1 MDTRTGPVYNGCMQ
15 RNEIDMEGRA
25 VTQLEKQIQFL
36 ASGGGKDRLQFLY
49 GSDPEELAKEG
60 RRYAEIAAQFGGLFG
75 SKREVHF
82 FSAPGRTEIGGNH
95 TDHQHGRVLA
105 AAVNLDI
112 VAAASKNEDMIVR
125 LKSAEFPNM
134 DEVDITH
141 LNVQEEEKE
150 TSASLLRGICAR
162 ISELGYR
169 VGGFDAYT
177 ASQVLKGSG
186 LSSSAAFEILIV
198 TIISYLYNDGK
209 IDPVEAAK
217 IAQYAENVYFG
228 KPSGLMDQTASSV
241 GSFVAIDFENPEAP
255 KLEKINFDPA
265 AAGYALCIV
274 DTGGNH
280 ADLTSDY
287 AEVPIEMTAVARAMG
302 HDVLREC
309 DPSEFQVRIPQLRA
323 KVGDRAILRA
333 IHFFAENER
342 VQEQVKV
349 LRKGDFE
356 AFKQMCLLSGQ
367 SSFMYL
373 QNVYSCHAPQEQ
385 GISLALA
392 LSQKILQGRGAWRV
406 HGGGFAGT
414 MQAFVPYDL
423 LEEYR
428 RNVEDVFGAGHCYVL
443 SIRQPGG
450 VQVF

>member
-1 MDTRTGPVYNGCMQ
+1 MYINH
-15 RNEIDMEGRA
+15 RNDMEGRA
-25 VTQLEKQIQFL
+25 VTQLERQIDFL
-36 ASGGGKDRLQFLY
+36 TNGGGNSRLQLLY
-49 GSDPEELAKEG
+49 GNDPAELAKES
-60 RRYAEIAAQFGGLFG
+60 RRYADIAAQFAGLFG
-75 SKREVHF
+75 GEREVHF

-112 VAAASKNEDMIVR
+112 VAAASKNEEMVIR
-125 LKSAEFPNM
+125 LKSAGFPSM
-134 DEVDITH
+134 DEVDISR
-141 LNVQEEEKE
+141 LNIREEEKE

-186 LSSSAAFEILIV
+186 LSSSAAFEILVV
-198 TIISYLYNDGK
+198 TIINHLYNDGK
-209 IDPVEAAK
+209 IDPVQAAK

-241 GSFVAIDFENPEAP
+241 GGFVAIDFERPEAP
-255 KLEKINFDPA
+255 KLEKVNFNPA
-265 AAGYALCIV
+265 DAGYALCIV

-280 ADLTSDY
+280 ADLTCDY
-287 AEVPIEMTAVARAMG
+287 AEVPLEMTAVARAMG
-302 HDVLREC
+302 HEVLREC
-309 DPSEFQVRIPQLRA
+309 DPSAFQAQIPQLRA
-323 KVGDRAILRA
+323 KVGDRAVLRA

-342 VQEQVKV
+342 VQEQTTA
-349 LRKGDFE
+349 LRAGDFE

-367 SSFMYL
+367 SSYMYL
-373 QNVYSCHAPQEQ
+373 QNVYSSRAPKEQ

-392 LSQKILQGRGAWRV
+392 LSQKILQGRGSWRV

-423 LEEYR
+423 LAEYCSSM
-428 RNVEDVFGAGHCYVL
+428 EAVFGAGHCYVL
-443 SIRQPGG
+443 SIRQAGG
-450 VQVF
+450 IQVF

>member
-1 MDTRTGPVYNGCMQ
+1 M
-15 RNEIDMEGRA
+15 
-25 VTQLEKQIQFL
+25 TQLEKQINFL
-36 ASGGGKDRLQFLY
+36 ANGGGNGRLQLLY

-75 SKREVHF
+75 REREVHF

-95 TDHQHGRVLA
+95 TDHQCGRVLA

-112 VAAASKNEDMIVR
+112 VAAASRNEDMIVR

-134 DEVDITH
+134 DQVDISH
-141 LNVQEEEKE
+141 LDVREEEKE
-150 TSASLLRGICAR
+150 TSASLVRGICAR

-186 LSSSAAFEILIV
+186 LSSSAAFEILVV
-198 TIISYLYNDGK
+198 TIINHLYNNGK

-241 GSFVAIDFENPEAP
+241 GGFVAIDFEKPEAP
-255 KLEKINFDPA
+255 KLEKVNFNPA
-265 AAGYALCIV
+265 EAGYALCIV

-309 DPSEFQVRIPQLRA
+309 DPFEFQVQISQLRA
-323 KVGDRAILRA
+323 KVGDRAVLRA

-342 VQEQVKV
+342 VQEQARV
-349 LRKGDFE
+349 LREGDFD

-367 SSFMYL
+367 SSYMYL
-373 QNVYSCHAPQEQ
+373 QNVYSSHAPQEQ

-423 LEEYR
+423 LAEYR
-428 RNVEDVFGAGHCYVL
+428 RNMEDVFGVGHCYVL

>member
-1 MDTRTGPVYNGCMQ
+1 M
-15 RNEIDMEGRA
+15 
-25 VTQLEKQIQFL
+25 TQLERQIDFL
-36 ASGGGKDRLQFLY
+36 TNGGGNSRLQLLY
-49 GSDPEELAKEG
+49 GNDPAELAKES
-60 RRYAEIAAQFGGLFG
+60 RRYADIAAQFAGLFG
-75 SKREVHF
+75 GEREVHF

-112 VAAASKNEDMIVR
+112 VAAASKNEEMVIR
-125 LKSAEFPNM
+125 LKSAGFPSM
-134 DEVDITH
+134 DEVDISR
-141 LNVQEEEKE
+141 LNIREEEKE

-186 LSSSAAFEILIV
+186 LSSSAAFEILVV
-198 TIISYLYNDGK
+198 TIINHLYNDGK
-209 IDPVEAAK
+209 IDPVQAAK

-241 GSFVAIDFENPEAP
+241 GGFVAIDFERPEAP
-255 KLEKINFDPA
+255 KLEKVNFNPA
-265 AAGYALCIV
+265 DAGYALCIV

-280 ADLTSDY
+280 ADLTCDY
-287 AEVPIEMTAVARAMG
+287 AEVPLEMTAVARAMG
-302 HDVLREC
+302 HEVLREC
-309 DPSEFQVRIPQLRA
+309 DPSAFQAQIPQLRA
-323 KVGDRAILRA
+323 KVGDRAVLRA

-342 VQEQVKV
+342 VQEQTTA
-349 LRKGDFE
+349 LRAGDFE

-367 SSFMYL
+367 SSYMYL
-373 QNVYSCHAPQEQ
+373 QNVYSSRAPKEQ

-423 LEEYR
+423 LAEYR
-428 RNVEDVFGAGHCYVL
+428 SSMEVVFGAGHCYVL
-443 SIRQPGG
+443 SIRQAGG
-450 VQVF
+450 IQVF

>member
-1 MDTRTGPVYNGCMQ
+1 MYINH
-15 RNEIDMEGRA
+15 RNDMEGHA
-25 VTQLEKQIQFL
+25 VTQLERQIDFL
-36 ASGGGKDRLQFLY
+36 ANGGGNSRLQLLY
-49 GSDPEELAKEG
+49 GNDPAELAKES
-60 RRYAEIAAQFGGLFG
+60 RRYADIAAQFAGLFG
-75 SKREVHF
+75 GEREVHF

-112 VAAASKNEDMIVR
+112 VAAASKNEEMVIR
-125 LKSAEFPNM
+125 LKSAGFPSM
-134 DEVDITH
+134 DEVDISR
-141 LNVQEEEKE
+141 LNIREEEKE

-186 LSSSAAFEILIV
+186 LSSSAAFEILVV
-198 TIISYLYNDGK
+198 TIINHLYNDGK
-209 IDPVEAAK
+209 IDPVQAAK

-241 GSFVAIDFENPEAP
+241 GGFVAIDFERPEAP
-255 KLEKINFDPA
+255 KLEKVNFNPA
-265 AAGYALCIV
+265 DAGYALCIV

-280 ADLTSDY
+280 ADLTCDY
-287 AEVPIEMTAVARAMG
+287 AEVPLEMTAVARAMG
-302 HDVLREC
+302 HEVLREC
-309 DPSEFQVRIPQLRA
+309 DPSAFQAQIPQLRA
-323 KVGDRAILRA
+323 KVGDRAVLRA

-342 VQEQVKV
+342 VQEQTTA
-349 LRKGDFE
+349 LRAGDFE

-367 SSFMYL
+367 SSYMYL
-373 QNVYSCHAPQEQ
+373 QNVYSSRAPKEQ

-423 LEEYR
+423 LAEYR
-428 RNVEDVFGAGHCYVL
+428 SSMEVVFGAGHCYVL
-443 SIRQPGG
+443 SIRQAGG
-450 VQVF
+450 IQVF